1 VDRRKHPTGVGTGAH
16 IVKIRAENQMRV
28 GVGVAYGSAEKIVS
42 CAKFS
47 RSKHAPSASFDT
59 NCLQPGI
66 EESMVMV
73 PPPSAPPRARDA
85 SANAAVDEPLPSFD
99 EPPDEPTRVP
109 SPRSLASTIPPP
121 PRTGTFLR
129 AQSAALRNASSA
141 GSWAK
146 VPGWL
151 STAGEGVRRH
161 LPLSVRDRMHEYP
174 GAKVFVVTAAVGLGF
189 FGLFAVVGATIYRS
203 VRATDVKSA
212 AGHVATPPETAEAPA
227 PATPLAA
234 PAAPAKAAAKAPDE
248 ASVLLD
254 LADSLL
260 SEHRDADVPAVVG
273 RLVARQPE
281 LKDDAR
287 VKRVLLSAASS
298 DDRKAASDAYALL
311 TGPMGE
317 TGAALLYELS
327 IDRGVR
333 EPIRTRAQTFTA
345 SKDFEKVA
353 ALGVY
358 AAAKL
363 RNAKSCED
371 KHALLDFAANVG
383 GKYVLDYLHELEGQT
398 SCKPD
403 DLIHCQP
410 CLRNDSR
417 LADAISKLDR
427 AAH

>member
-1 VDRRKHPTGVGTGAH
+1 
-16 IVKIRAENQMRV
+16 
-28 GVGVAYGSAEKIVS
+28 
-42 CAKFS
+42 
-47 RSKHAPSASFDT
+47 
-59 NCLQPGI
+59 
-66 EESMVMV
+66 MV
-73 PPPSAPPRARDA
+73 PPPSTPPRLQDA
-85 SANAAVDEPLPSFD
+85 SANAALDAPLPSFD
-99 EPPDEPTRVP
+99 EPDAADEPTRVQ

-129 AQSAALRNASSA
+129 AQSAALRSASSA
-141 GSWAK
+141 GSWASA
-146 VPGWL
+146 PGWV
-151 STAGEGVRRH
+151 SSAGESVRRH
-161 LPLSVRDRMHEYP
+161 LPLSIRDRLHEYP
-174 GAKVFVVTAAVGLGF
+174 GAKVFVVTAAVGLTF
-189 FGLFAVVGATIYRS
+189 FGLFAATGGAIYRTL
-203 VRATDVKSA
+203 RTPDAKSA
-212 AGHVATPPETAEAPA
+212 SGSVATTTETTQPAPPVAPVAAPPA
-227 PATPLAA
+227 PAKG
-234 PAAPAKAAAKAPDE
+234 PAKAADE

-260 SEHRDADVPAVVG
+260 AEHRDADVPAVVA

-317 TGAALLYELS
+317 AGAALLYELS
-327 IDRGVR
+327 VDRSVR
-333 EPIRTRAQTFTA
+333 DPVRTRAQTYTA

-353 ALGVY
+353 ALSVY

-363 RNAKSCED
+363 RNAKTCED
-371 KHALLDFAANVG
+371 KHALLDFGASVG

-403 DLIHCQP
+403 DLVHCQP

-417 LADAISKLDR
+417 LSDAIAKLER
-427 AAH
+427 AGR